1 MCTHGFRLLN
11 SLRCGADRCQS
22 SDNVCPEGACRH
34 SCSPLSGRRRF
45 CNYMVGGSWEDCQYA
60 MQTAR
65 GFCACS
71 RTAADQSMPCG
82 ALGRSHVPQVIVAQV
97 QQRIGAALD
106 LAGGP
111 AGRCVLSRGHGGGGS
126 RDALVKGSAAWA
138 HAGAAAAEGLKFGCA
153 PAKEK
158 AAKAHE

>member
-1 MCTHGFRLLN
+1 MHVHTWLQASDR
-11 SLRCGADRCQS
+11 LRCGADRCHS
-22 SDNVCPEGACRH
+22 SDHVCSQGVCRH

-45 CNYMVGGSWEDCQYA
+45 CNCMVGAWELCQYA

-82 ALGRSHVPQVIVAQV
+82 ALCHSHVPQVVVAQV

-111 AGRCVLSRGHGGGGS
+111 AGHCILSRGHGGRGS
-126 RDALVKGSAAWA
+126 SAALVKGS
-138 HAGAAAAEGLKFGCA
+138 GVAAAEGLKFGCA
-153 PAKEK
+153 PAKKK
-158 AAKAHE
+158 AAKAHES